1 MAHAP
6 DGPEYH
12 DTFIT
17 VAPDCP
23 VAEAVVPERYRGRPT
38 VATIQHELLADAAYE
53 LRQSDVLFLTHVR
66 KRGVDLGTDPE
77 DGASLRAAL
86 FATPQACL
94 RASPLP
100 KRYGWGLHFDADGRA
115 ALYGLGT
122 PAYARF
128 AAGEGVSTVVAAMR
142 SARR

>member
-1 MAHAP
+1 MAADP

-23 VAEAVVPERYRGRPT
+23 VEAAVAPEPYRGEPT

-53 LRQSDVLFLTHVR
+53 LCQSDVLVLTHAR
-66 KRGVDLGTDPE
+66 KRGLDLDASPDG
-77 DGASLRAAL
+77 GASVRAEL

-100 KRYGWGLHFDADGRA
+100 KRYGWGIHFDADGRA
-115 ALYGLGT
+115 ALHALGSDS
-122 PAYARF
+122 YARL
-128 AAGEGVSTVVAAMR
+128 AAGEGVTTVVPAMR
-142 SARR
+142 SSRR